1 MTLSG
6 SGDEVR
12 VHQVLVNVLSN
23 ALDACP
29 HAAQITVS
37 WQIRG
42 GRLCVLIADN
52 GLWLAC
58 GLTPFAVKAVHYQ

>member
-37 WQIRG
+37 WQIQG

-52 GLWLAC
+52 GSA
-58 GLTPFAVKAVHYQ
+58 GLRPYSLRC

>member
-52 GLWLAC
+52 GHLA
-58 GLTPFAVKAVHYQ
+58 GLRPYSLRC